1 MLAERKPEWL
11 RVRPPSGENYAH
23 LKSLFRSLDLHT
35 VCEEAH
41 CPNVWECWGGGTATI
56 MLMGDTCTRG
66 CRFCAVTSG
75 NPHGVLDL
83 DEPKKVAIALAEMD
97 LSYVVL
103 TSVDRDDL
111 ADGGAAHFA
120 KTVREIKIRR
130 PDMLVEALIPD
141 FQGDLDAVRTVVDS
155 GVDVLD
161 HNIETVE
168 RLQGA
173 VRDRRANYA
182 QSLEVL
188 RAAKEMRSDLFS
200 KSSIMLGLGETRD
213 EILATMRDLRANEVD
228 IVTVGQYLRPS
239 TWHIAVQEYVP
250 PEVFEELRVAGE
262 SMGFAYVGRGGVP
275 GRERDGFGEAGLGF
289 PSLPRTGSGSLAR
302 VLGRDAHRPSLR
314 ERERPAAGPA
324 DAEPLRRARR
334 QLRAGLEPGR
344 NADPPSG
351 RRGLGRENP
360 EGRRRRADVLRRRR
374 DERGRLPRRDEL
386 RRRLQD
392 PDDLLLQEQP
402 VGDLRADH
410 PPDCLEDP
418 RAEGHGIRLRRRPG
432 GRQRSARGLRGDE
445 GGRGQGPKRRRPND
459 DRSRHLSNGP
469 PLLE

>member
-1 MLAERKPEWL
+1 MWVRLLNEVDLSNRTMLAERKPEWL

-83 DEPKKVAIALAEMD
+83 DEPKKVAMALAEMD

-155 GVDVLD
+155 AVDVLD

-173 VRDRRANYA
+173 VR
-182 QSLEVL
+182 SVLEV
-188 RAAKEMRSDLFS
+188 
-200 KSSIMLGLGETRD
+200 
-213 EILATMRDLRANEVD
+213 VD
-228 IVTVGQYLRPS
+228 YARP
-239 TWHIAVQEYVP
+239 
-250 PEVFEELRVAGE
+250 
-262 SMGFAYVGRGGVP
+262 
-275 GRERDGFGEAGLGF
+275 
-289 PSLPRTGSGSLAR
+289 
-302 VLGRDAHRPSLR
+302 
-314 ERERPAAGPA
+314 
-324 DAEPLRRARR
+324 
-334 QLRAGLEPGR
+334 
-344 NADPPSG
+344 
-351 RRGLGRENP
+351 
-360 EGRRRRADVLRRRR
+360 RR
-374 DERGRLPRRDEL
+374 DERRNPRDDARPPRKRGGHRHGGPVPSPEHLAHCRPGVRSPGGVRRTARGRGID
-386 RRRLQD
+386 
-392 PDDLLLQEQP
+392 
-402 VGDLRADH
+402 
-410 PPDCLEDP
+410 
-418 RAEGHGIRLRRRPG
+418 GIRLRRRG
-432 GRQRSARGLRGDE
+432 TARAVVV
-445 GGRGQGPKRRRPND
+445 PRR
-459 DRSRHLSNGP
+459 
-469 PLLE
+469 